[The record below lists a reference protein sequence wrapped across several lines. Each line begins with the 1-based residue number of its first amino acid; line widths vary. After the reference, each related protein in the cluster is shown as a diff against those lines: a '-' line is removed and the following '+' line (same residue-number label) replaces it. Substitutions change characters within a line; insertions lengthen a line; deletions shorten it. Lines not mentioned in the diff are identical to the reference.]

1 MREKRIGLCLKL
13 NPLEELAKKLNIGTP
28 AK

>member
-1 MREKRIGLCLKL
+1 MRERQVMLCLKL
-13 NPLEELAKKLNIGTP
+13 NPLEELAKKLYLATP